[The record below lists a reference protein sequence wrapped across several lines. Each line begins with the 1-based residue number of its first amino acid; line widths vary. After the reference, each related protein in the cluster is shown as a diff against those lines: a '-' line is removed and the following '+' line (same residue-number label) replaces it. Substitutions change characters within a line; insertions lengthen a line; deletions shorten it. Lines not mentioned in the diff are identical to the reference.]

1 MKVLFICHGNIC
13 RSVAAEMVLRQMI
26 EEEGLTD
33 AVAVASAAATREE
46 IGNDIYPPMRKALVR
61 AGVPCHPHAARLT
74 TREDAVR
81 FDLLIGMDEENL
93 DDMRR
98 IYGREAEDKTSLLLD
113 WAGTPGREI
122 SDPWYT
128 RDFDGCLREI
138 VTGCRGLLQALR
150 GGSLQPE
157 SGKID
162 RKG

>member
-1 MKVLFICHGNIC
+1 M
-13 RSVAAEMVLRQMI
+13 
-26 EEEGLTD
+26 
-33 AVAVASAAATREE
+33 
-46 IGNDIYPPMRKALVR
+46 
-61 AGVPCHPHAARLT
+61 
-74 TREDAVR
+74 R

-162 RKG
+162 RKS